1 MAIKLTDLSHIYH
14 SGTANARVALRNV
27 TLEITTGVCLGIAGA
42 SGSGKTT
49 LIQHLSGILQAES
62 GSVTI
67 DGSTSRDD
75 LRRRVGIVFQY
86 PEQQFFEETVA
97 KEVGFA
103 LSGRGLSRDDIAV
116 RVRAALGA
124 VGLGE
129 ELLELSPFSLSG
141 GEKRRL
147 AIASILIGDPEVLVL
162 DEPGAGLDPRG
173 RREIFDFLAKI
184 RREAGLT
191 LIIVSH
197 NMEDLARLADRM
209 LILYE
214 GAVVREGCAR
224 EVFHDHQ
231 SLERAGLVPPQITTL
246 MRKLKES
253 LPEIREGI
261 LTVAE
266 AHAELKRVLALR
278 AAGHGVV

>member
-14 SGTANARVALRNV
+14 PGTADARVALRNV
-27 TLEITTGVCLGIAGA
+27 TLEIAPGACLGIAGA

-49 LIQHLSGILQAES
+49 LIQYLSGILQAES

-67 DGSTSRDD
+67 DGSASRDE
-75 LRRRVGIVFQY
+75 LRRRVGIVFQC

-103 LSGRGLSRDDIAV
+103 LSGRGLNCDDIAG
-116 RVRAALGA
+116 RVRAALVA

-129 ELLELSPFSLSG
+129 ELLEKSPFSLSG

-147 AIASILIGDPEVLVL
+147 AIASILIGAPEILVL
-162 DEPGAGLDPRG
+162 DEPGAGLDPQG
-173 RREIFDFLAKI
+173 RREILDFLVKLQ
-184 RREAGLT
+184 REAGLT

-197 NMEDLARLADRM
+197 NMEELARLADRM
-209 LILYE
+209 LILHE
-214 GAVVREGCAR
+214 GAVVREGSVR

-231 SLERAGLVPPQITTL
+231 SLERAGLAPPQITTL

-253 LPEIREGI
+253 LPEIRDGI
-261 LTVAE
+261 LTVGE
-266 AHAELKRVLALR
+266 AHAELKRVLGQR
-278 AAGHGVV
+278 TAGQGAS